1 MFAVRGKDDNR
12 VVIPNVPAGDS
23 RGAVGERDV
32 VLSTAFFGCLGRRDD
47 NHSAVA
53 EAEREDG
60 AVRLGEGVEGSVE
73 GVFQDVEVAQDGDG
87 RWAGRKVFRLLEP

>member
-12 VVIPNVPAGDS
+12 VVIPNVPAGNS
-23 RGAVGERDV
+23 RGAVGERDI